1 MLNSYNLL
9 NDTRYPACI
18 FHHRGRNL
26 FQHILFVHSALTCIA
41 NDALHLVNQHQNV
54 RPTLSKNAKSTCHHG
69 GQLKRPKCLASFFFT
84 FTLDFFFH
92 DMTGTF
98 CPICLSQAKKDIHV
112 IIIIYTLGNS
122 KNIFFCSFSHNSGN
136 SLENPSAIS
145 TSSGLSPTSMLPA
158 HLQSWRCLN
167 ISTGTNFQQG
177 YPLLFAWN

>member
-41 NDALHLVNQHQNV
+41 NDALHLVNWHQNV

-122 KNIFFCSFSHNSGN
+122 KNIFFAVFLTIQGIRWKILQQ
-136 SLENPSAIS
+136 SLPPR
-145 TSSGLSPTSMLPA
+145 GC
-158 HLQSWRCLN
+158 HLHPCCPPICNL
-167 ISTGTNFQQG
+167 GD
-177 YPLLFAWN
+177 A